1 MNGFKTFM
9 LMLLLT
15 AIFMIVGEYA
25 GGKTGMMYALA
36 AAIGTNALSYWFSDK
51 LALASCR
58 AQPIAEEDNPKIYQM
73 VRSLCGNAGLP
84 MPKIYRIPTDQPN
97 AFATGRDP
105 HHSAVAVTD
114 GIMRILDDDELEGVL
129 GHELTHVKNR
139 DILIST
145 IAATMAGA
153 IASLSRLA
161 AVFGGRDNNNGRG
174 NNALAGVIVLIFA
187 GIAASLIQ
195 MAVSRSREYM
205 ADAGGAKI
213 SGKPWALANALH
225 KLEMGVNAAPLQQ
238 TAANETMS
246 HMYIVCPFS
255 ADLAQR
261 LFSTHPPTA
270 DRIAK
275 LNAMCDNMDNAI
287 R

>member
-9 LMLLLT
+9 LMALLVAL
-15 AIFMIVGEYA
+15 FMVLGYYVGGE
-25 GGKTGMMYALA
+25 KGMLYALA
-36 AAIGTNALSYWFSDK
+36 AGIGTNALSYWYSDK
-51 LALASCR
+51 LALASCK
-58 AQPIAEEDNPKIYQM
+58 AQPIAEEENPKIYQM
-73 VRSLCGNAGLP
+73 VRSLCDNANLP

-105 HHSAVAVTD
+105 NHSAVAVTD
-114 GIMRILDDDELEGVL
+114 GIMRILDDNELEGVL

-145 IAATMAGA
+145 IAATFAGA

-161 AVFGGRDNNNGRG
+161 AVFGGRDEKGRG
-174 NNALAGVIVLIFA
+174 NNALAGVIVILFA

-205 ADAGGAKI
+205 ADEGGARI

-225 KLEMGVNAAPLQQ
+225 KLEMGVNAAPLQPNSR
-238 TAANETMS
+238 NESMS

-255 ADLAQR
+255 A
-261 LFSTHPPTA
+261 
-270 DRIAK
+270 
-275 LNAMCDNMDNAI
+275 
-287 R
+287 